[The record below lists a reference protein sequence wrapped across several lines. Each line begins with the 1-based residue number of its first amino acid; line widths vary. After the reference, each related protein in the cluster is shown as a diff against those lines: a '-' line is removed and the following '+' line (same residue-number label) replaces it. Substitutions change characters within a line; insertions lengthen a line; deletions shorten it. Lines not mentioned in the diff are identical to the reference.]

1 MQKWGEEMRLHQIVY
16 TSVLADQDE
25 SILSKIHSHAVRNNT
40 EHCITGMLLYS
51 NGRFIQVLEGEK
63 KLVLDTFKNIQH
75 DPRHVDV
82 KLLLSQDISERNFS
96 KWSMGFRH
104 LKQSDLQ
111 ALPSYIHYFDA
122 DLSAVNA
129 SPSQALDLLKQFSQD

>member
-1 MQKWGEEMRLHQIVY
+1 MSLHQLVY

-25 SILSKIHSHAVRNNT
+25 SILSKIHSHAVRNNS
-40 EHCITGMLLYS
+40 EHFITGMLLYS

-63 KLVLDTFKNIQH
+63 KRILDTFKYIQT

-82 KLLLSQDISERNFS
+82 QLLLSQDIQERSFA

-104 LKQSDLQ
+104 LQQTELQ
-111 ALPSYIHYFDA
+111 NLPNYIHYFDA
-122 DLSAVNA
+122 DLSELSAQ
-129 SPSQALDLLKQFSQD
+129 PSKALDLLKQFSQD